1 MPSQAPILGVYLS
14 ESLDLDS
21 VYGEALRQLGDDV
34 VLRHPHEIENP
45 SEVRFAICW
54 QPGEDAFAPYP
65 NLTLAMS
72 IGAGVD
78 ALLSHPGLSAEVQ
91 VARVRDPHQAYLMAG
106 FAAHEVL
113 HREREFAVMA
123 DHATRG
129 EWQPL
134 AMRAPEK
141 AQVAVLGHG
150 SMGRAVV
157 SSLATLG
164 FSVTVACRS
173 EPAAPVPGVRYLS
186 GDAAVMAAADGAAV
200 LETVE
205 RFSQQTPDY
214 EGVLA
219 ELLGYLQQIA
229 IAQTLPAAVDEHLDQ
244 REAVLELAQQMQA
257 EDVQLYYQ
265 IGLIGRRDLQLAPDL
280 RGGLEMTLLRMLAFR
295 PAEGPDVPATAL
307 VAKQPT
313 AASAGAASGG
323 ASITTTSSTRS
334 WTSVSRWLDTSTVW
348 PRPARSRS
356 RS

>member
-54 QPGEDAFAPYP
+54 LPQEAAFAPYP

-173 EPAAPVPGVRYLS
+173 EPAAPVPGVRYLT
-186 GDAAVMAAADGAAV
+186 GDAAVMAAADGADYLINILPLTPVTENV
-200 LETVE
+200 LNAALFARLRRGAWLV
-205 RFSQQTPDY
+205 
-214 EGVLA
+214 
-219 ELLGYLQQIA
+219 QIGRG
-229 IAQTLPAAVDEHLDQ
+229 EHLV
-244 REAVLELAQQMQA
+244 EADLEAAL
-257 EDVQLYYQ
+257 DS
-265 IGLIGRRDLQLAPDL
+265 GQLAGATLDVFREEPLPPTHRWWHDARL
-280 RGGLEMTLLRMLAFR
+280 RITPHVASDSLPEVV
-295 PAEGPDVPATAL
+295 AEQVVATAREL
-307 VAKQPT
+307 RDGLPLTLGVDRQR
-313 AASAGAASGG
+313 GY
-323 ASITTTSSTRS
+323 
-334 WTSVSRWLDTSTVW
+334 
-348 PRPARSRS
+348 
-356 RS
+356 